1 MQEGSRA
8 SCGDSCV
15 KRPQEHFS
23 KAVRVKKNRTCSG
36 KEAGVGREKALKK
49 LQIMGGGKVKPAP
62 REVASKEYRKHE
74 TENRRIKETAV
85 EERGGM

>member
-15 KRPQEHFS
+15 KRPQERFS

-49 LQIMGGGKVKPAP
+49 LQIMGRGKVNIANMKQ
-62 REVASKEYRKHE
+62 K
-74 TENRRIKETAV
+74 I
-85 EERGGM
+85 EE

>member
-8 SCGDSCV
+8 SCGDSYV

-49 LQIMGGGKVKPAP
+49 LQIMGRGKVNIA
-62 REVASKEYRKHE
+62 KHE